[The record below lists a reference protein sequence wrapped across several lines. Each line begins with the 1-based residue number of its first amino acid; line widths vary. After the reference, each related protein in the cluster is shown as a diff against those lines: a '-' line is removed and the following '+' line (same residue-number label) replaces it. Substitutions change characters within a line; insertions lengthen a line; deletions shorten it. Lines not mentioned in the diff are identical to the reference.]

1 MKLLK
6 GLVIVLIVA
15 FIGIASSVYFA
26 PAKTAAFLV
35 DLKRGLG
42 DLEKHEMTLKN
53 GQKYVYLEAGDK
65 DKETLVLLHGF
76 GADKDNFTES
86 APYLKDD
93 FHLIVPDHIGFGES
107 SKPKMADYTPIAQ
120 ARRLHELFT
129 RLGLDRQIHIGGSSM
144 GGHIAMT
151 YAALYPAEVK
161 SLWLLDPGGV
171 WSAPES
177 EMRRIVRE
185 TGVNPLTAKTPEE
198 FRDVFSMVMSKPPFV
213 PGFVLDQMAAKRIAN
228 FELEQ
233 TIFAQLSADNVEE
246 RVTGLDT
253 PTLLVWGKEDRVLN
267 VGATDILEKLMT
279 NVTTIKM
286 DGIGHLPQLE
296 APKQTAEDL
305 KAFIA
310 GLEK

>member
-93 FHLIVPDHIGFGES
+93 ARVAVWGNTYAQTLADINSES
-107 SKPKMADYTPIAQ
+107 EATK
-120 ARRLHELFT
+120 F
-129 RLGLDRQIHIGGSSM
+129 GGS
-144 GGHIAMT
+144 G
-151 YAALYPAEVK
+151 
-161 SLWLLDPGGV
+161 
-171 WSAPES
+171 
-177 EMRRIVRE
+177 RRM
-185 TGVNPLTAKTPEE
+185 K
-198 FRDVFSMVMSKPPFV
+198 
-213 PGFVLDQMAAKRIAN
+213 
-228 FELEQ
+228 
-233 TIFAQLSADNVEE
+233 
-246 RVTGLDT
+246 
-253 PTLLVWGKEDRVLN
+253 
-267 VGATDILEKLMT
+267 
-279 NVTTIKM
+279 IK
-286 DGIGHLPQLE
+286 
-296 APKQTAEDL
+296 AY
-305 KAFIA
+305 
-310 GLEK
+310 